1 MNLAHLRYFQTL
13 AHTKNYQETARIESV
28 SQPTLSQAIN
38 GLEKELGTSLFIR
51 KKGSVELTDDGRA
64 FANYVRASL
73 RFLDN
78 GVEYVKTNSGRS
90 RKEIF
95 IGSIYSA
102 QSKDWSNLIYEYRC
116 LMQGDI
122 QINVE
127 QSTTQDL
134 LRRVKDGRVDV
145 AFCGKMNSD
154 ADLEFYPCWTQEAA
168 LVVNRLHPLSKR
180 SEVSLEE
187 LEHHY
192 LISYRLNSPLSNE
205 ITQLTNGHNLRCNYA
220 FNDEITLASIVAAN
234 PDIMA
239 IACNSWLLNSFD
251 NEVTRVKIK
260 EAPQEFR
267 QLYLCYRADIE
278 KPEVVE
284 SFVNLTKKM
293 FPETEK
299 AVLQKQL

>member
-1 MNLAHLRYFQTL
+1 MNLAHLRYFETLVQT
-13 AHTKNYQETARIESV
+13 KSYQETARIESV

-38 GLEKELGTSLFIR
+38 GLEKELGAPLFIR
-51 KKGSVELTDDGRA
+51 KKGSVELTREGLA
-64 FANYVRASL
+64 FSNYVRASL

-78 GVEYVKTNSGRS
+78 GIDYVQSTSGRA
-90 RKEIF
+90 RKEIS

-116 LMQGDI
+116 LMQGNI
-122 QINVE
+122 KINIE

-145 AFCGKMNSD
+145 VFCGKMDVDSD
-154 ADLEFYPCWTQEAA
+154 LAFYPCWTQEAA

-187 LEHHY
+187 LGHHY
-192 LISYRLNSPLSNE
+192 LISYRLNSPLSHE
-205 ITQLTNGHNLRCNYA
+205 ITQLTRGYNLRCNYG

-234 PDIMA
+234 PDVMA
-239 IACNSWLLNSFD
+239 IACNSWLLHSFD
-251 NEVTRVKIK
+251 NEVTRVKIT

-267 QLYLCYRADIE
+267 QIYLCYRADIE
-278 KPEVVE
+278 KPQVVE
-284 SFVNLTKKM
+284 SFIELTKKM
-293 FPETEK
+293 FPEKE
-299 AVLQKQL
+299 ARL